1 MSPKVNEEHKKK
13 RRANILEAAK
23 AVFIEHG
30 YERVTMKHIM
40 EAAGVSRGGLYQ
52 YFSNK
57 EEVFET
63 ILEELLTTT
72 INKTMDLLKEEV
84 TSYWEL
90 LIKSMFGDGEEQPD
104 DEIDPLSPAK
114 LEYFIIGRNDNHRR
128 KYGKIR
134 YENGIKIYKEIIEQ
148 GQRSMEFSSKYD
160 SEIIARFISSFF
172 DGLALDHAILPK
184 EDLKLKEQS
193 ILFVDHLKKVLEV

>member
-193 ILFVDHLKKVLEV
+193 ILFADHLKKVLEV